1 MAGWDFTLLQDELAE
16 LADFNMGDY
25 GFTQQEDFDID
36 SFFEDA
42 EPKEKEP
49 KMITCPHCGQ
59 QFEA

>member
-1 MAGWDFTLLQDELAE
+1 MQDELAE